1 MFLFC
6 LRPLIYLLCLTGCGA
21 FLYAE
26 PSGEDLPIYRQID
39 QIIGRATDSG
49 LTPAAISS
57 DAEFVRRIYL
67 DLNGIIPTA
76 LQAAT
81 FLDDPSADKRQ
92 QLIETLLASPEYA
105 IGFLPSLM

>member
-1 MFLFC
+1 MQDRDQEN
-6 LRPLIYLLCLTGCGA
+6 RPVCIYTRN
-21 FLYAE
+21 
-26 PSGEDLPIYRQID
+26 PWTVISQID
-39 QIIGRATDSG
+39 QIIGKSLTDSG

-92 QLIETLLASPEYA
+92 QLI
-105 IGFLPSLM
+105 